1 MKRKLLMALGV
12 LALIAT
18 PVLAGLWPNF
28 PIVGG
33 AAYCSSTNTAGVP
46 GTAAVCTTTTQAGPT
61 IVTGLETVPADTNLT
76 QGRQPQTVR
85 MTMASF
91 NALPLTYSALLP
103 TAATLTVTTG
113 ALDGGLIVTSGATL
127 TPTIAVVLP
136 SAPIDGQQFKLS
148 ANQSINVLS
157 VNAGA
162 AGQSVSNAPTAL
174 TVTTTGAPYGYEFRY
189 RSSNTTWYRLQ

>member
-1 MKRKLLMALGV
+1 MKRKFLMALGV

-85 MTMASF
+85 LTLASF
-91 NALPLTYSALLP
+91 NALPLAYS
-103 TAATLTVTTG
+103 TG
-113 ALDGGLIVTSGATL
+113 SSSANNTIVTSAVDGGVIIVGSAALSPVTL
-127 TPTIAVVLP
+127 TLP
-136 SAPIDGQQFKLS
+136 PSPIDGQQFRLS
-148 ANQSINVLS
+148 STQ
-157 VNAGA
+157 NAASLTVQGA
-162 AGQSVSNAPTAL
+162 GSATVSNAPTAI
-174 TVTTTGAPYGYEFRY
+174 TTSTTGAYGYLFRY
-189 RSSNTTWYRLQ
+189 RASNTTWYRLQ